1 MDRNIQ
7 LIKII
12 AFDLDGVLCDSRI
25 LHFECLNAALESVA
39 GNKYIISKEK
49 HLAKYD
55 GLPTKKKLLKLTE
68 EEGLDAALYDA
79 IWKAK
84 QEKTIST
91 IDAVYKESIK
101 LIDIFTELRKQGY
114 KIAVASNSIREVVR
128 LILHKLGI
136 LYLTDFYI
144 SNEDIIHPKPHPE
157 MYMQTM
163 LYFKVSPQE
172 TLVIE
177 DSHVGRKAALD
188 SGAHLLPVRNTKDVT
203 LERIQTTL
211 DKLQYNTIPK
221 WQGGHMNVLIP
232 CAGLGKR
239 FKEAGYTFPK
249 PLIEVVP
256 GKTMIQ
262 MVIENLNIQAR
273 HIFIIQKEH
282 NDQYNFKQ
290 MLNLLSPGCE
300 VIEVENVTEGAACTA
315 LLAEQFINNDEPL
328 LIANSDQYLVWN
340 SNEFMY
346 SMEADNT
353 DGGLATFTAT
363 HPKWSFAKLDEHGY
377 VSEVAEKNPISDIA
391 STGIYWWN
399 KGSDFVKYAHQMI
412 AKNIRTNGEYYLA
425 PSYNQAIEDGKKIK
439 VYHIKEMYGTGT
451 PEDLVSFQEEIKN
464 GNIIL

>member
-1 MDRNIQ
+1 
-7 LIKII
+7 
-12 AFDLDGVLCDSRI
+12 
-25 LHFECLNAALESVA
+25 
-39 GNKYIISKEK
+39 
-49 HLAKYD
+49 
-55 GLPTKKKLLKLTE
+55 
-68 EEGLDAALYDA
+68 
-79 IWKAK
+79 
-84 QEKTIST
+84 
-91 IDAVYKESIK
+91 
-101 LIDIFTELRKQGY
+101 
-114 KIAVASNSIREVVR
+114 
-128 LILHKLGI
+128 
-136 LYLTDFYI
+136 
-144 SNEDIIHPKPHPE
+144 
-157 MYMQTM
+157 
-163 LYFKVSPQE
+163 
-172 TLVIE
+172 
-177 DSHVGRKAALD
+177 
-188 SGAHLLPVRNTKDVT
+188 
-203 LERIQTTL
+203 
-211 DKLQYNTIPK
+211 
-221 WQGGHMNVLIP
+221 MNVLIP
-232 CAGLGKR
+232 CAGRGNR

-249 PLIEVVP
+249 PLIEVSHN
-256 GKTMIQ
+256 KTMIQ
-262 MVIENLNIQAR
+262 MVIENLNIHAR

-282 NDQYNFKQ
+282 NEQYNFKQ

-300 VIEVENVTEGAACTA
+300 VIEVESVTEGAACTA

-412 AKNIRTNGEYYLA
+412 DKNIRTNGEYYLA

-451 PEDLVSFQEEIKN
+451 PEDLESFQEQIKQ